1 MKKRGS
7 YIFGFV
13 LISAIAAGGMYM
25 TLQHSA
31 AQAQEGSQNGG
42 PATLVAMAK
51 VASAPYVYYV
61 ENIGKLEA
69 RQQTLLSA
77 EVGGRVASINFDSGK
92 VVKVGDVL
100 VRINDEPEQAEL
112 IRLRGELATAKAQLD
127 RVQEL
132 QKTGAESRRA
142 YDDAKAQYDA
152 ARGGLEKIL
161 ANINQKTIRA
171 PFDGML
177 GIRQVHLGQYL
188 QAGNP
193 ITTLTNPN
201 GIRVDFNVSESDNS
215 KLRPGQSVTIVT
227 DSYPDKVFEGK
238 INAIDPQLNDSH
250 IVSVQADL
258 VDKEKL
264 LRPGMY
270 ARVRVAAEQRNEL
283 VIPESAITYN
293 AYGETVF
300 QVYKDDHKRSR
311 VRRVNV
317 KVGERRDG
325 YVVVAAGL
333 KDGDE
338 VVTSGQ
344 VKLTDGVL
352 VQRGDDS
359 LALNKSGGTVK

>member
-7 YIFGFV
+7 YILGFV
-13 LISAIAAGGMYM
+13 TISAIAAGGVYM

-31 AQAQEGSQNGG
+31 AQAQEGNQDGG
-42 PATLVAMAK
+42 PAALVAMAK
-51 VASAPYVYYV
+51 ATSAPYVYFV

-92 VVKVGDVL
+92 VVRAGEVL

-132 QKTGAESRRA
+132 QKSGAESRRA

-152 ARGGLEKIL
+152 ARGGLEKVL

-171 PFDGML
+171 PFDGNL

-188 QAGNP
+188 QAGTP
-193 ITTLTNPN
+193 ITTLTNPR
-201 GIRVDFNVSESDNS
+201 GIRVDFNVSETDNS
-215 KLRPGQSVTIVT
+215 KLRPGQSVTVVT
-227 DSYPDKVFEGK
+227 DSYPNKTFDGK

-250 IVSVQADL
+250 IVNVQAELD
-258 VDKEKL
+258 DKDGL

-270 ARVRVAAEQRNEL
+270 ARVKVAAETRNEL

-300 QVYKDDHKRSR
+300 QVYKDERQRSR
-311 VRRVNV
+311 VRRVNI
-317 KVGERRDG
+317 KAGERRDG
-325 YVVVAAGL
+325 YVVVATGL
-333 KDGDE
+333 KSGDE

-359 LALNKSGGTVK
+359 LALNKTGGTAK